1 MSAKDKATG
10 KNQSMT
16 ITLSSGLSDK
26 EIERMVVDA
35 EQYMEQDKARRNII
49 EESNKAESVC
59 ADTEKGENSVFI
71 RVKSNAH

>member
-1 MSAKDKATG
+1 
-10 KNQSMT
+10 MT

-26 EIERMVVDA
+26 EIEHMVVDA

>member
-10 KNQSMT
+10 KDQSMT
-16 ITLSSGLSDK
+16 IASSSGLSDK

-35 EQYMEQDKARRNII
+35 EQYAEQDKARRDII

-59 ADTEKGENSVFI
+59 ADTEKGENSVFL
-71 RVKSNAH
+71 RVNSNAY

>member
-1 MSAKDKATG
+1 VSAKNKATG
-10 KNQSMT
+10 KDQSMT

-26 EIERMVVDA
+26 EIECMVVDA
-35 EQYMEQDKARRNII
+35 EQYVEQDKARRDII